1 MRSAAL
7 FLSFALAAVPA
18 VRASN
23 DDVSFDA
30 RGIAMGG
37 AGMADPGG
45 FSGLTLNPAALGGVR
60 RPIAG
65 MGIRRLF
72 HTPSGPADLSG
83 MDIGAAFPIDEAA
96 VKGALGFS
104 WTHDVNEPISLDRT
118 TALTYAT
125 RSWREIGA
133 GIFDVGVTL
142 KSIRRDGR
150 AFGGETSKATVDIGS
165 LFRWGEDQ
173 SIGFSMLNLTRPRT
187 SLGTLSD
194 RAPFIAKLGYARR
207 IRRFTVVGDL
217 SKREPSANHRG
228 TASASGGLE
237 YSWATAKQGLF
248 TARSGMNL
256 GSTSRSWS
264 AGLGWSALGAQV
276 DYAVRVPLSN
286 GSRWSHGFSLSYRFG
301 QWDPE
306 AEYERLLSSE
316 LSYRR
321 DLTRALEA
329 AEVKQWKLAEDL
341 RAMREEISDLRL
353 GIADREA
360 EAGLAKEKMRSAERA
375 LRLKQLEDRRRE
387 AEKRLEE
394 MRADQERMRLANKQ
408 GLFDADWKT
417 FSDMKLQ
424 GVSEITLIDYLKKML
439 RTYKGTGVDLG
450 QANRELQRLNRS
462 Q

>member
-1 MRSAAL
+1 MKTA
-7 FLSFALAAVPA
+7 ALAACFLVSA
-18 VRASN
+18 AAAARASN

-37 AGMADPGG
+37 AGMADTGG
-45 FSGLTLNPAALGGVR
+45 FSGLTLNPASLGGVR
-60 RPIAG
+60 RPVAG

-72 HTPSGPADLSG
+72 HIPAGPADISG
-83 MDIGAAFPIDEAA
+83 MDLGAAFPIDGSV

-104 WTHDVNEPISLDRT
+104 WIHDINEPVSLDRT
-118 TALTYAT
+118 AGLTYAT

-133 GIFDVGVTL
+133 GVFDVGVTL
-142 KSIRRDGR
+142 KAIRRDGR
-150 AFGGETSKATVDIGS
+150 AFGGETSKGTVDVGS
-165 LFRWGEDQ
+165 IYKWGEDHA
-173 SIGFSMLNLTRPRT
+173 IGLSMLNLTRPRT
-187 SLGTLSD
+187 TLGAYSD

-217 SKREPSANHRG
+217 TKREPSASRRG

-256 GSTSRSWS
+256 GSLSRSWS
-264 AGLGWSALGAQV
+264 AGVGWSALGAQV
-276 DYAVRVPLSN
+276 DYALRVPLSN
-286 GSRWSHGFSLSYRFG
+286 GSKWSHGFSLSYRFG

-341 RAMREEISDLRL
+341 RLLREEISDLRL
-353 GIADREA
+353 EVADREA
-360 EAGLAKEKMRSAERA
+360 EAGLAKEKMRSAEQA
-375 LRLKQLEDRRRE
+375 LRLKQLEERRRQ
-387 AEKRLEE
+387 AEERLEK
-394 MRADQERMRLANKQ
+394 MRAEQERMRLANKQ

-417 FSDMKLQ
+417 YSDMKLQ

-450 QANRELQRLNRS
+450 HASQELQRLNRN